1 LCSASYALLPVLP
14 SDKPSQ
20 ALLPSSFRD
29 YSNVPFALDTVFIT
43 YDDPEIFRAKFPVH
57 AAALSGNALELRAR
71 LFPRV
76 VGTERT
82 GGGCDPSSAMR
93 PMSAASRK
101 NRVIVDA
108 RDGVGWT
115 ALHHAAARGHLNCVA
130 ALVNGEATAFVFA
143 RSLCCDYFTAGA
155 DAEATTWT
163 QGWSAVILAAMCRPF
178 INFNTLQLNFSFI
191 FVDAGTR
198 TLTSYVF
205 FSTSVFPHA

>member
-1 LCSASYALLPVLP
+1 M
-14 SDKPSQ
+14 
-20 ALLPSSFRD
+20 PSSFRD

-93 PMSAASRK
+93 PMSAAARK

-115 ALHHAAARGHLNCVA
+115 ALHHAAARGHLNSVA
-130 ALVNGEATAFVFA
+130 ALVNGESPHLFIHGVFMIILQRA
-143 RSLCCDYFTAGA
+143 LMRKPRRGLRAGA
-155 DAEATTWT
+155 
-163 QGWSAVILAAMCRPF
+163 L
-178 INFNTLQLNFSFI
+178 
-191 FVDAGTR
+191 
-198 TLTSYVF
+198 
-205 FSTSVFPHA
+205 